1 MSFADI
7 TNFGLGVG
15 SAIRDGAT
23 ERVGSAIMN
32 GATESVAS
40 LSRGV
45 WRIVVGMLST
55 ATNTSLTDEEPCVVT
70 LEEGRQAEREFLDNS
85 INGEVKDCDFCGDQG
100 CVYCDS
106 DDFEEVPNDIAPTG
120 FLPFDPER
128 VVEEGKRDLHRTMYH
143 IVMHLTAQNHPVVR
157 DTEYLTRLNE
167 IINAWYFTP
176 PEETCLRWSEVSV
189 LLSQYQVINFS
200 DPDDDVLM
208 LLRRTY

>member
-15 SAIRDGAT
+15 SAIMD
-23 ERVGSAIMN
+23 S
-32 GATESVAS
+32 ATESAAS
-40 LSRGV
+40 LSRGFRMV
-45 WRIVVGMLST
+45 VVGMLST
-55 ATNTSLTDEEPCVVT
+55 ATNTSLTDEAPYEVT

-85 INGEVKDCDFCGDQG
+85 IIGEEDCDFCGDQG

-106 DDFEEVPNDIAPTG
+106 DDFEEVTNDIVPTG
-120 FLPFDPER
+120 FFPFDPER

-157 DTEYLTRLNE
+157 DTEFLTRLNE

-189 LLSQYQVINFS
+189 LLSQHQVINFS